1 VRWLA
6 FGTYDVRAHPRV
18 AVLLEGLADHGHAV
32 EEVVQPLGLS
42 TAQRVEL
49 LRRPWRLPVAAGRVL
64 ACWAVLVRRAAPRLL
79 GPEPYDAV
87 LVGYLGHL
95 DVLLARGLLVLARLR
110 RPRRPA
116 PVLVLDHLVSA
127 AGTAADRG
135 LAGAGG
141 LKDRLLRGLDAAAL
155 RAADVVLVDT
165 EQRRPELSPA
175 ARSRAVVVPV
185 GATHEWF
192 AAGAARARDDG
203 EGPLEVVFVGLFTPL
218 QGVRTIAAALRLLGS
233 GSEAQDVRVTM
244 AGTGQD
250 LASARQVAGS
260 VAGVT
265 WLDWVAAEELPAM
278 VSRFD
283 VGLGIF
289 GTTPKARSVVPT
301 KVFQA
306 AAAGCA
312 VVTSDTAPQ
321 RFSLGDAAVFVPP
334 GDAGALAETLRRL
347 AADRGEVARLGA
359 AAAERARAA
368 FTPYAVVQP
377 LLDHLDHLD
386 HLSGQERTT

>member
-1 VRWLA
+1 MRWLA

-18 AVLLEGLADHGHAV
+18 AVLLQGLSDHGHEV
-32 EEVVQPLGLS
+32 EEVVAPLGLP
-42 TAQRVEL
+42 TARRVQL
-49 LRRPWRLPVAAGRVL
+49 LRQPWRLPLTVARLLG
-64 ACWAVLVRRAAPRLL
+64 CWLVLVRGATPRLL

-95 DVLLARGLLVLARLR
+95 DVLLARTLLGLARLR
-110 RPRRPA
+110 HPRRPR

-135 LAGAGG
+135 LAGSGSG
-141 LKDRLLRGLDAAAL
+141 KDRLLRALDAAAL
-155 RAADVVLVDT
+155 RAADVVVLDT
-165 EQRRPELSPA
+165 DERRAELDGG
-175 ARSRAVVVPV
+175 ARERAVVVPV

-192 AAGAARARDDG
+192 AAGAARARDTTDR
-203 EGPLEVVFVGLFTPL
+203 PLTVVFVGLFTPL
-218 QGVRTIAAALRLLGS
+218 QGVGTIAEALHLLGT
-233 GSEAQDVRVTM
+233 GPDADRVRVTM
-244 AGTGQD
+244 AGTGQE
-250 LASARQVAGS
+250 LASARRVAGS
-260 VAGVT
+260 WPGVT
-265 WLDWVAAEELPAM
+265 WVDWVAAEELPAM

-321 RFSLGDAAVFVPP
+321 RLSLGDAAVFVPP
-334 GDAGALAETLRRL
+334 GDAAALAETLRKL
-347 AADRGEVARLGA
+347 AADRAEVTRLGVA
-359 AAAERARAA
+359 AFERARAA
-368 FTPYAVVQP
+368 YTPYAVVGP
-377 LLDHLDHLD
+377 LLDHLRRRT
-386 HLSGQERTT
+386 GQGLA

>member
-18 AVLLEGLADHGHAV
+18 AVLLEGLADHGQLV
-32 EEVVQPLGLS
+32 EEVVQPLGLP
-42 TAQRVEL
+42 TARRVEL
-49 LRRPWRLPVAAGRVL
+49 LRQPWRLPRVVVRVL
-64 ACWAVLVRRAAPRLL
+64 VCWAALVRRAAPRLL

-95 DVLLARGLLVLARLR
+95 DVLLARGLVALARLR
-110 RPRRPA
+110 HPRRPR

-135 LAGAGG
+135 LADAGG

-155 RAADVVLVDT
+155 SAADVVLVDT
-165 EQRRPELSPA
+165 QQRMTELPPA

-192 AAGAARARDDG
+192 AAGAARTRDAAQR
-203 EGPLEVVFVGLFTPL
+203 PLQVVFVGLFTPL
-218 QGVRTIAAALRLLGS
+218 QGVRTIAAALRLLGTDP
-233 GSEAQDVRVTM
+233 GTDEDGVRVMM

-250 LASARQVAGS
+250 LASARQVAGA
-260 VAGVT
+260 VPGVT

-321 RFSLGDAAVFVPP
+321 RFSLGEAAVFVPP
-334 GDAGALAETLRRL
+334 GDAGALAETLRKL
-347 AADRGEVARLGA
+347 AADRGEVDRLGA
-359 AAAERARAA
+359 AAYERARAA
-368 FTPYAVVQP
+368 FTPYAVVRP
-377 LLDHLDHLD
+377 LVDHLQR
-386 HLSGQERTT
+386 GGPERPT